1 MTLGPQ
7 AEPPGVSPTDAT
19 AAPVLACH
27 GLVKRFPGVLAL
39 DDVDLEVTA
48 G

>member
-1 MTLGPQ
+1 VTLDPSDQGSSARRPN
-7 AEPPGVSPTDAT
+7 EGT
-19 AAPVLACH
+19 ALALACH

-39 DDVDLEVTA
+39 DDVDLEVEA